1 MPRRRRAVIDAEC
14 ANQPRASHP
23 NGGVHNHA
31 LKAARSQIQQSQ
43 AEEVTTAIWPKL
55 IFSYDDL
62 HVPIFTP
69 GPLFSPAIPRI
80 VFEP

>member
-1 MPRRRRAVIDAEC
+1 
-14 ANQPRASHP
+14 
-23 NGGVHNHA
+23 